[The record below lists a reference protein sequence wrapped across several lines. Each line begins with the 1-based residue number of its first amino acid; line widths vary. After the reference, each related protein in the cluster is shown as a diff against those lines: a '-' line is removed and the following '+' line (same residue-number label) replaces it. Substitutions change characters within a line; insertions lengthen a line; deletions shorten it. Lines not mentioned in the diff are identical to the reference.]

1 VLRDLRQAFRRLGR
15 TPAFTAAAVLCLA
28 LGIGANTAIFTVIN
42 AVLMRPLPYHEPERL
57 VWVWEAN
64 ASRESERNSV
74 SPANYLDWKAE
85 SSAFSSMAAMFNAN
99 LGLTGV
105 GEAEEIP
112 AQIVTASLFPL
123 LGLTPLLGRG
133 FTAEEDAAPDGA
145 PVVVLSHGLWLR
157 RFGGERGVIGRSI
170 ALDGAQHTVVGVL
183 PPEARIPDIQPAPEV
198 WIPMGL
204 DPAENYRASSGRY
217 MRAAARLAPGVSVD
231 RAQAELRTIAARLTE
246 RHPDFNTGW
255 SVNLVPMTEQVV
267 GAVRRPLLVLGA
279 VVALVLLISCA
290 NVANLQLAQATVR
303 RREIAVRTALGAS
316 AAQVARQFL
325 AESLLVA
332 LAGGGLGILLAI
344 WGTDAFAAAASADI
358 PRVEEIGV
366 DLRALG
372 FTLIVSLVAGLA
384 FGMVPALHAARADS
398 QEFLREGGR
407 SASSGGGRT
416 RAMLVGAQVALS
428 LILLVGA
435 GLLLKSVAR
444 LQNVEVGFNPDSL
457 LTARVSLGGAKY
469 EEPERQVRFFE
480 ELLTRVRST
489 PGVRAAGAINWLPLS
504 GQRSAT
510 RMTIEGEPVPAPG
523 SEPGA
528 DVRAIDPGFLP
539 AMQIPLLRGRTIAP
553 SDTRDTPRAVVV
565 SQSFVERFIPS
576 GDPLGR
582 RIHMEWGDTLIGTVV
597 GVVGDLKHTGLDSI
611 PEPTVY
617 WALPQFPSPFMTLVI
632 RTSDDPMS
640 LAGTLRAEVRSM
652 DPAQPLA
659 EIKPFDEYLDNA
671 VARRRFTMTLLGG
684 FAVLA
689 LVLTAIGLYGTAAY
703 AVVQR
708 TREFGIRLAL
718 GAQGRDVLW
727 GVLRRSLAVTAA
739 GVIVGLVGA
748 VVATRVLATLLFDVS
763 ATDPAIFAAIAMVL
777 ALVALLASYLPAR
790 RATRV
795 DPVVALR
802 SE

>member
-1 VLRDLRQAFRRLGR
+1 MLRDLRQAFRRLGR
-15 TPAFTAAAVLCLA
+15 TPAVTAAAILCLA

-85 SSAFSSMAAMFNAN
+85 SSVFSSMAAMFNAN

-157 RFGGERGVIGRSI
+157 RFGGERGVIGRTI
-170 ALDGAQHTVVGVL
+170 ALDGRPHTVVGVL
-183 PPEARIPDIQPAPEV
+183 PPEARIPDIQPSPEV
-198 WIPMGL
+198 WVPMGL
-204 DPAENYRASSGRY
+204 DPAEDYRASSGRY
-217 MRAAARLAPGVSVD
+217 MRAAARLAPGASVD

-316 AAQVARQFL
+316 AARVARQFL

-366 DLRALG
+366 DLRVLA
-372 FTLIVSLVAGLA
+372 FTLIVSVVAGLA
-384 FGMVPALHAARADS
+384 FGLVPALHAARADS

-407 SASSGGGRT
+407 SA
-416 RAMLVGAQVALS
+416 
-428 LILLVGA
+428 
-435 GLLLKSVAR
+435 
-444 LQNVEVGFNPDSL
+444 
-457 LTARVSLGGAKY
+457 
-469 EEPERQVRFFE
+469 
-480 ELLTRVRST
+480 
-489 PGVRAAGAINWLPLS
+489 
-504 GQRSAT
+504 
-510 RMTIEGEPVPAPG
+510 
-523 SEPGA
+523 
-528 DVRAIDPGFLP
+528 
-539 AMQIPLLRGRTIAP
+539 
-553 SDTRDTPRAVVV
+553 
-565 SQSFVERFIPS
+565 
-576 GDPLGR
+576 
-582 RIHMEWGDTLIGTVV
+582 
-597 GVVGDLKHTGLDSI
+597 
-611 PEPTVY
+611 
-617 WALPQFPSPFMTLVI
+617 
-632 RTSDDPMS
+632 
-640 LAGTLRAEVRSM
+640 
-652 DPAQPLA
+652 
-659 EIKPFDEYLDNA
+659 
-671 VARRRFTMTLLGG
+671 
-684 FAVLA
+684 
-689 LVLTAIGLYGTAAY
+689 
-703 AVVQR
+703 
-708 TREFGIRLAL
+708 
-718 GAQGRDVLW
+718 
-727 GVLRRSLAVTAA
+727 
-739 GVIVGLVGA
+739 
-748 VVATRVLATLLFDVS
+748 
-763 ATDPAIFAAIAMVL
+763 
-777 ALVALLASYLPAR
+777 
-790 RATRV
+790 
-795 DPVVALR
+795 
-802 SE
+802 